1 MHNPRT
7 YGKSPS
13 LGQANDFLHAPT
25 FGASSR
31 NDHFNSRNDL
41 WKTQNKEFLPHDIL
55 LEEGDLL
62 STQNQNSG
70 GGGGEPCE
78 DHCGDD
84 EFFCPESCQCI
95 QEHLRCGENL
105 HIFEKNSIFT
115 KIFQFSDNHVDCEAK
130 GEDEIGCEL
139 TEDEIEKIKHECES
153 NPEHVMC
160 PMTLTCIK
168 QSWFCGEILAKF
180 LLKCKK
186 IQYLFLV

>member
-1 MHNPRT
+1 M
-7 YGKSPS
+7 
-13 LGQANDFLHAPT
+13 ANHVKIIVVTMNF
-25 FGASSR
+25 SV
-31 NDHFNSRNDL
+31 
-41 WKTQNKEFLPHDIL
+41 QNHVNVFK
-55 LEEGDLL
+55 
-62 STQNQNSG
+62 
-70 GGGGEPCE
+70 
-78 DHCGDD
+78 
-84 EFFCPESCQCI
+84 
-95 QEHLRCGENL
+95 
-105 HIFEKNSIFT
+105 SIFVAVRIYKFSE
-115 KIFQFSDNHVDCEAK
+115 KIQFSQRFSNFSDNHVDCEAK